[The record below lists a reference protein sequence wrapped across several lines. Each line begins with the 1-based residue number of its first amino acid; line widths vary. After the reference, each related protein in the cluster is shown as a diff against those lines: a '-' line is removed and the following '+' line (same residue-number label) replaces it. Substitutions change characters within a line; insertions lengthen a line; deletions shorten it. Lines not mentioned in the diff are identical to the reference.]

1 MILSQTSNFHIF
13 RTCYRSGYGDCATH
27 HYELT
32 LKETT
37 KVMPTANIDI
47 SDRLINS
54 QIGTANS
61 QDICHSKR
69 PKANN
74 NIH

>member
-1 MILSQTSNFHIF
+1 MSTNKILTEYWQEE
-13 RTCYRSGYGDCATH
+13 DLKLVDL
-27 HYELT
+27 YELT